1 MAAQIRMAALTLS
14 LVVRSLPLATRVAHE
29 TSRSNLPARPRRLRA
44 GGGAGGLSSTFFLA
58 IFWVEHVSLASV
70 VSGRGKPATRAQ
82 GKARRQTSPARRNAV
97 GGDGQQVRVE

>member
-70 VSGRGKPATRAQ
+70 VSGRGKPATRPSE
-82 GKARRQTSPARRNAV
+82 RRDVKHRQHGATPWAV
-97 GGDGQQVRVE
+97 TVSKFG

>member
-14 LVVRSLPLATRVAHE
+14 LVVRSLPLATRVAHA

-70 VSGRGKPATRAQ
+70 VSGRGKPATR
-82 GKARRQTSPARRNAV
+82 SL
-97 GGDGQQVRVE
+97 

>member
-70 VSGRGKPATRAQ
+70 VSGRGKPATRFQ
-82 GKARRQTSPARRNAV
+82 PQTEPARRNAV
-97 GGDGQQVRVE
+97 CGVGQQVRVE